1 MMLLLL
7 QRHLMPEAGGI
18 CHGHRPTVT
27 EAEHH
32 PQVGRGSLFDD
43 TPNLLCVSEL
53 HVNRQRIIQ
62 GAILSWPDTAFA
74 SQEALT
80 DTPGIGLSPS
90 QRRGGVEA
98 TRTNEPKAKSAI
110 LHSPIAVLARA
121 VPNGHGHTA
130 DGLWSV
136 SYILHN
142 LHLNLST
149 HRSHFAEVSPHGWVQ
164 HSVDQL
170 EFVRNLGWSRP
181 AQAII
186 AKTRCHHYQPFY
198 VPSHKLKYNLSV

>member
-1 MMLLLL
+1 
-7 QRHLMPEAGGI
+7 MPEAGGI

-32 PQVGRGSLFDD
+32 PQVGRSLGSLFDD

-62 GAILSWPDTAFA
+62 GAILSCPDTAFA
-74 SQEALT
+74 SQEAST
-80 DTPGIGLSPS
+80 DTPGMGLSPS

-110 LHSPIAVLARA
+110 LHSAIGVLARA

-142 LHLNLST
+142 
-149 HRSHFAEVSPHGWVQ
+149 
-164 HSVDQL
+164 
-170 EFVRNLGWSRP
+170 
-181 AQAII
+181 
-186 AKTRCHHYQPFY
+186 
-198 VPSHKLKYNLSV
+198 